1 MPKQSPAKANPTP
14 DPRTDLQDTEG
25 RAPAT
30 KRGKK
35 KRKRAASSGARLRGP
50 KAYPVQTFEEALKI
64 GQGIMDKASGQPVKR
79 VTLLKELGLTD
90 NNNTRALISNS
101 VRYQVTRGHPHAE
114 TLTLEPK
121 GRSAV
126 DPAVPPKQRTK
137 ARFELAIQ
145 NVAPFN
151 KLYEQYKG
159 SKMPT
164 LQVMQD
170 GLDGIDVGDRPQC
183 VDVFVQNAKFV
194 GILRMAEGAEVIVP
208 IDEAVGAETSAGV
221 GASPGASITLA
232 NVPVAAENFDNVCFF
247 IAPIGD
253 AGSEPRKHSDAI
265 LASYVEKALQSV
277 EPHLKVVRADKIE
290 QPGMIS
296 KQVIEYLL
304 KSRLVVAD
312 LSYQNPNVFYELSL
326 RHATGKPVVHIR
338 RSTDRIPFDIGN
350 FKTIEIKFDD
360 KFDVL
365 AELET
370 IRSTISQF
378 ARQALATGIS
388 TDNPILTY
396 CPDHRFVRVNGTADE

>member
-1 MPKQSPAKANPTP
+1 MSKQAPPIADSTP
-14 DPRTDLQDTEG
+14 DPHPDLKDSQGRTQ
-25 RAPAT
+25 AT

-35 KRKRAASSGARLRGP
+35 NRKRSSSSGTRLRGP
-50 KAYPVQTFEEALKI
+50 KAYPVQTFEEVLKI
-64 GQGIMDKASGQPVKR
+64 GQGIMDKAAGQPVKR
-79 VTLLKELGLTD
+79 VTLLKELNLTD

-101 VRYQVTRGHPHAE
+101 TKYQITRGNQRAE
-114 TLTLEPK
+114 TLSLEPK
-121 GRSAV
+121 GRTAV
-126 DPAVPPKQRTK
+126 DPAASPNQRKK

-145 NVAPFN
+145 NVPPFN

-170 GLDGIDVGDRPQC
+170 SLEGIDAGDRPQC

-208 IDEAVGAETSAGV
+208 IDEAVSVDTVSGV
-221 GASPGASITLA
+221 GASPGTTIALA
-232 NVPVAAENFDNVCFF
+232 NLPAAAEDFDNVCFF

-304 KSRLVVAD
+304 RSRLVVAD

-350 FKTIEIKFDD
+350 FKTIEIKFED
-360 KFDVL
+360 KFDML

-370 IRSTISQF
+370 IRSAISQF

-396 CPDHRFVRVNGTADE
+396 CPDHRFVRINGAVDE